1 METRVYVVRI
11 KIYITKDIPVEE
23 IRGEVSEFLDSGLVV
38 NPQFAELHKE
48 NRYKYYS
55 YDSLYPIEKDK
66 VYKKERIYT
75 LTIRTLDANLAKYF
89 SEYVVNTYTDKL
101 KGLTA
106 QVRIIPKKHID
117 VMYTLTPAI
126 LKCDS
131 GYWKDEMTVEQYE
144 ERLKV
149 NLIKKWNEFQGEKI
163 QEDFELFTGVEFLSK
178 CPVASKYKGI
188 KLLGDKIRIHVADN
202 EMAQKLAY
210 MALGTGV
217 LEMNSRGFGFV
228 NYRWLQGVNE

>member
-1 METRVYVVRI
+1 MMETTIYTVRI
-11 KIYITKDIPVEE
+11 KVYIIVDTPVEE
-23 IRGEVSEFLDSGLVV
+23 IRGAVTEFLDSGLAVD
-38 NPQFAELHKE
+38 PQFAELHKQ
-48 NRYKYYS
+48 NRYKYYC

-66 VYKKERIYT
+66 VYKKDQIYT

-89 SEYVVNTYTDKL
+89 SECVVNTYTDKL

-126 LKCDS
+126 LKCES

-149 NLIKKWNEFQGEKI
+149 NLIKKWNELHREKI

-178 CPVASKYKGI
+178 CPVASQYKGI

-210 MALGTGV
+210 MALGSGV

-228 NYRWLQGVNE
+228 NYRWL